1 MSLGVAAAQRCKRGS
16 QRGVCRRTKAS
27 RSSCVLFIPDTADAG
42 FVSLSRARER
52 ERVRAAL
59 EEHATSSSVALK
71 QVACHSAVTEERVG
85 EREGECVSLLSL
97 KSALALPVAKV
108 TEAIAALSAKVPEL
122 SLINILINIF
132 T

>member
-1 MSLGVAAAQRCKRGS
+1 MSLGMAAAQRCKRGS

-27 RSSCVLFIPDTADAG
+27 RSSGVLFIPDTADAG

-52 ERVRAAL
+52 MRAAL

-85 EREGECVSLLSL
+85 ERGRVSLLSL

>member
-1 MSLGVAAAQRCKRGS
+1 M
-16 QRGVCRRTKAS
+16 
-27 RSSCVLFIPDTADAG
+27 
-42 FVSLSRARER
+42 
-52 ERVRAAL
+52 RAAL
-59 EEHATSSSVALK
+59 EEHATSSSAALK

-85 EREGECVSLLSL
+85 ERERESFLSL